1 MNGMLGQKP
10 RYLQLF
16 LIFAKKRGFV
26 CTFHAEFHDSLGW
39 KPQPTYLPFGTKIK
53 SFKPRLSDT
62 LRLDEREVCLSIPKL
77 PEAKLRRVM
86 RRSLKPEKAN
96 GVRSEAG

>member
-1 MNGMLGQKP
+1 MIKIRRFGEHLNRHVFGAKILSKYENFSNAGTGFCPNLQ
-10 RYLQLF
+10 YL
-16 LIFAKKRGFV
+16 KNK
-26 CTFHAEFHDSLGW
+26 
-39 KPQPTYLPFGTKIK
+39 YK